1 CPGCITVLRRIL
13 LLILDAQRSVRMSQV
28 KCLSCG
34 TESNKMD
41 EIMDISL
48 EILHANSLKEA
59 LGRFFQVEV
68 LDGNNKYNC
77 EKCKK
82 LSAAH
87 KQLSIIQAPNVL
99 VIQLKRFEDVFGGK
113 IDRNIISEEHLGLT
127 GHMSRDSQDPRPEY
141 TLFGSIVHSGYS
153 QDSGHYYA
161 YVKDANARWYCCN
174 DAHVS
179 ATTIQAVLSEKVYML
194 FFFFGAIQDQSEAK
208 K

>member
-1 CPGCITVLRRIL
+1 
-13 LLILDAQRSVRMSQV
+13 SQV

-48 EILHANSLKEA
+48 EILHANPLKEP
-59 LGRFFQVEV
+59 LGRFLQVEV

-99 VIQLKRFEDVFGGK
+99 VIQLKSFED
-113 IDRNIISEEHLGLT
+113 
-127 GHMSRDSQDPRPEY
+127 
-141 TLFGSIVHSGYS
+141 
-153 QDSGHYYA
+153 
-161 YVKDANARWYCCN
+161 
-174 DAHVS
+174 
-179 ATTIQAVLSEKVYML
+179 
-194 FFFFGAIQDQSEAK
+194 
-208 K
+208 

>member
-1 CPGCITVLRRIL
+1 
-13 LLILDAQRSVRMSQV
+13 
-28 KCLSCG
+28 
-34 TESNKMD
+34 MD

-48 EILHANSLKEA
+48 EILHANSLKEP
-59 LGRFFQVEV
+59 LGRFLQVEV

-141 TLFGSIVHSGYS
+141 TLF
-153 QDSGHYYA
+153 
-161 YVKDANARWYCCN
+161 
-174 DAHVS
+174 
-179 ATTIQAVLSEKVYML
+179 
-194 FFFFGAIQDQSEAK
+194 
-208 K
+208 